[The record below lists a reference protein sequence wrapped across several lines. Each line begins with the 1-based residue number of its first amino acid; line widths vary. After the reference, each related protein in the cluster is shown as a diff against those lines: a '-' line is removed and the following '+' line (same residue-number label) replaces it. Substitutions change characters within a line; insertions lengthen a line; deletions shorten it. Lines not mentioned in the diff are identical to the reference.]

1 MFMNLAIFIVF
12 LGTIYVYINK
22 YCTQTSATQCS
33 NDFMRSF
40 VNVAMYLAKLA
51 VKILSAVLTIVR
63 ENPYNGNGVGSGVG
77 SGVGEVAATPPPALA
92 KTASAPSAAT
102 K

>member
-1 MFMNLAIFIVF
+1 MNLAIFIVF

-40 VNVAMYLAKLA
+40 VNVAMYLAKLV

-63 ENPYNGNGVGSGVG
+63 ENPYNGVGS
-77 SGVGEVAATPPPALA
+77 GEVAATPPPALA
-92 KTASAPSAAT
+92 KTASPPSAAT